1 MSVEVRIDAKGKY
14 YTDKVTTQ
22 TLEVVAVTRTGTIRG
37 MIHIH
42 PGHRLSD
49 ELNSERLFIALT
61 DATVPGPNGEEL
73 RVEFVAVNKSQL
85 VWVVPVEAIGHPEE
99 EAP

>member
-1 MSVEVRIDAKGKY
+1 MNAEVRIDAKGKY
-14 YTDKVTTQ
+14 YTDRVTTQ
-22 TLEVVAVTRTGTIRG
+22 TLEVFAITRTGTIRG
-37 MIHIH
+37 MMHIH

-61 DATVPGPNGEEL
+61 DATVPGPDGNEL
-73 RVEFVAVNKSQL
+73 HVGFVAVNKSQL
-85 VWVVPVEAIGHPEE
+85 VWVIPVEAVRQGEE

>member
-22 TLEVVAVTRTGTIRG
+22 TLEVLAVTPGGTIRG

-42 PGHRLSD
+42 PGQRLSD
-49 ELNSERLFIALT
+49 ELNSDRTFIALT
-61 DATVPGPNGEEL
+61 DATVPGPNGGEL
-73 RVEFVAVNKSQL
+73 QVEFVAVNKRQVL
-85 VWVVPVEAIGHPEE
+85 WVVPVEAVQEGETV
-99 EAP
+99 